1 MNLLQ
6 NRPVRS
12 ARPEKGERIYV
23 IGDVHGRNDLLQILL
38 KRVVAHFPT
47 LLPRPE
53 KVTLLFLGDV
63 IDRGP
68 DSKRC
73 LSRIRRLVETA
84 NAKMLLGNH
93 EDMMLAS
100 LDGNGGAQVAWMRNG
115 GLETLKSYGI
125 TPPREDEDPFDFADR
140 LKQGVPQKHI
150 DFLRTLDV
158 SYSSGSYFFVH
169 AGVKPGVSINKQKR
183 EHLFSIRDEFTTSSK
198 WHGQV
203 VVHGHSIV
211 SAVEVHENRIAC
223 DTGAYASGTLS
234 CVCLQDKMVS
244 IITT

>member
-1 MNLLQ
+1 MSLLPS
-6 NRPVRS
+6 RALRS
-12 ARPEKGERIYV
+12 PRPEKGERIYV
-23 IGDVHGRNDLLQILL
+23 IGDVHGRNDLLQSLL
-38 KRVVAHFPT
+38 KKVVAHFST
-47 LLPRPE
+47 LLPRPK

-73 LSRIRRLVETA
+73 MSRILRLVETA

-93 EDMMLAS
+93 EDMLLAS
-100 LDGNGGAQVAWMRNG
+100 LDGNGEAQAAWMRNG

-125 TPPREDEDPFDFADR
+125 EPPRDDEDPFDFADR
-140 LKQGVPQKHI
+140 LKSGLPEKHVE
-150 DFLRTLDV
+150 FLRSLDV

-169 AGVKPGVSINKQKR
+169 AGVRPGVAISKQDR
-183 EHLFSIRDEFTTSSK
+183 EDLYSIREEFTSSDK

-211 SAVEVHENRIAC
+211 GAVEVRDNRIAC

-234 CVCLQDKMVS
+234 CVCLQDKMIS
-244 IITT
+244 IIST